1 MQKNQNK
8 RSAYPLTVIGTAQI
22 SPSIQRI
29 TLQGDAIAHFGK
41 QNEGD
46 YIKLLF
52 SPEGSTQLSDLDED
66 ARPVMR
72 TYTIREFYE
81 QKNSI
86 VVDFV
91 RHITHDPSSGFAA
104 RWAMNAK
111 VGDTISIAG
120 PGQGQSTNPNADWVF
135 LVADMTSLPAL
146 AVTLANLDE
155 NARGYAVIEVN
166 EHEDVQILEAPQGV
180 KVIWVVAEYGD
191 KLVDMV
197 KAQVWL
203 EGQCAV
209 WCACEFDSMKA
220 LRQYF
225 RNEKEIDR
233 DFIYISSY
241 WKNGVSED
249 GHKVIKRQDAEEQH

>member
-1 MQKNQNK
+1 MQKNQ
-8 RSAYPLTVIGTAQI
+8 RSAYPLTVIDAAQV

-52 SPEGSTQLSDLDED
+52 SPQGSTQLSDLEED
-66 ARPVMR
+66 ARPIMR
-72 TYTIREFYE
+72 TFTIREFGA

-91 RHITHDPSSGFAA
+91 RHMTHDPSSGFAA

-111 VGDTISIAG
+111 AGDTISIAG

-146 AVTLANLDE
+146 AVTLANLDKHT
-155 NARGYAVIEVN
+155 RGYAVIEVN
-166 EHEDVQILEAPQGV
+166 EHEDVQTLEAPQGV
-180 KVIWVVAEYGD
+180 KVMWAIAEYGD
-191 KLVDMV
+191 KLVELV
-197 KAQVWL
+197 KTQTWL

-209 WCACEFDSMKA
+209 WCACEFDSMKT

-225 RNEKEIDR
+225 RNDKEIDR